1 LAARDRLKSRML
13 RLLKEDEEF
22 RYAVAGLLGLEEILK
37 RLDRNE
43 QELVRLRE
51 DMAKM
56 FEKHEE
62 RFARIEEEIRRIWQE
77 IERLR
82 EDMVKGFE
90 RHDLELAK
98 LREDMVRGF
107 ERHDA
112 ELAKLREDMVKGFER
127 HDREIQR
134 LTEEMNKL
142 REDMTKGF
150 ERHDRELER
159 LREDMIKG
167 FERHDME
174 IARLRED
181 MMKGFDAMN
190 RRISALGARWGLE
203 SEEAFREGLRGI
215 LEKELGLKVER
226 WTAFDETGS
235 VFGHPSQVEVDVAVS
250 NGKVMLIEVSSHV
263 KQADVA
269 ALVKKAELYEK
280 ITGRRPDRL
289 IVVTPFVEERAME
302 AALKLGVEIYTRV

>member
-1 LAARDRLKSRML
+1 MAARDRLKSRML
-13 RLLKEDEEF
+13 RMLKEDEEF

-62 RFARIEEEIRRIWQE
+62 RFARIEEEIGRIWQE

-82 EDMVKGFE
+82 EDMVK
-90 RHDLELAK
+90 
-98 LREDMVRGF
+98 GF

-134 LTEEMNKL
+134 LTEEMNRL
-142 REDMTKGF
+142 REDMMKGF

-159 LREDMIKG
+159 LREDMVKG
-167 FERHDME
+167 FERHDTE

-181 MMKGFDAMN
+181 MMRGFDAMN

-289 IVVTPFVEERAME
+289 IVVTPFAEEKAME

>member
-62 RFARIEEEIRRIWQE
+62 RFARIEEEIGRIWQEIAKLREDMMKGFERHDRE

-82 EDMVKGFE
+82 EDMIK
-90 RHDLELAK
+90 
-98 LREDMVRGF
+98 GF

-112 ELAKLREDMVKGFER
+112 ELAKLREDMMKGFER

-150 ERHDRELER
+150 ELVNRH
-159 LREDMIKG
+159 
-167 FERHDME
+167 
-174 IARLRED
+174 
-181 MMKGFDAMN
+181 
-190 RRISALGARWGLE
+190 ISAIGARWGIMAE
-203 SEEAFREGLRGI
+203 DAFREGLRGI
-215 LEKELGLKVER
+215 LEKEFGVKVDR
-226 WTAFDETGS
+226 WIARDEDGMVYGFSS
-235 VFGHPSQVEVDVAVS
+235 VIEIDIAIKD
-250 NGKVMLIEVSSHV
+250 GKPMLIEISSSV
-263 KQADVA
+263 DKSKVA
-269 ALVKKAELYEK
+269 AFLRKAQLYEK
-280 ITGRRPDRL
+280 KTGIKPERL
-289 IVVTPFVEERAME
+289 IMVTPYADEDAIE
-302 AALKLGVEIYTRV
+302 AAKEVNVEIYTKV

>member
-77 IERLR
+77 IAKLR
-82 EDMVKGFE
+82 EDMIKGFE
-90 RHDLELAK
+90 RHDL
-98 LREDMVRGF
+98 
-107 ERHDA
+107 

-127 HDREIQR
+127 HDREIER
-134 LTEEMNKL
+134 LTEELTKL
-142 REDMTKGF
+142 REDMVKGF

-269 ALVKKAELYEK
+269 ALVKKAELYER

-289 IVVTPFVEERAME
+289 IVVTPFAEEKAME

>member
-1 LAARDRLKSRML
+1 ML

-56 FEKHEE
+56 FERHEE

-82 EDMVKGFE
+82 EDMIKGFE
-90 RHDLELAK
+90 RHDLELAR

-142 REDMTKGF
+142 REDMIMGF

-269 ALVKKAELYEK
+269 ALVKKAELYER

>member
-1 LAARDRLKSRML
+1 ML

-77 IERLR
+77 I
-82 EDMVKGFE
+82 
-90 RHDLELAK
+90 AK
-98 LREDMVRGF
+98 LREDMV
-107 ERHDA
+107 
-112 ELAKLREDMVKGFER
+112 
-127 HDREIQR
+127 
-134 LTEEMNKL
+134 
-142 REDMTKGF
+142 KGF

-167 FERHDME
+167 FERHDRE
-174 IARLRED
+174 LAKLRED

-269 ALVKKAELYEK
+269 ALVKKAELYER

-289 IVVTPFVEERAME
+289 IVVTPFAEERAME

>member
-1 LAARDRLKSRML
+1 MAARDRLKSRML
-13 RLLKEDEEF
+13 KLLKEDEEF

-56 FEKHEE
+56 FEKHDE

-77 IERLR
+77 IAKLR

-98 LREDMVRGF
+98 
-107 ERHDA
+107 
-112 ELAKLREDMVKGFER
+112 
-127 HDREIQR
+127 
-134 LTEEMNKL
+134 
-142 REDMTKGF
+142 
-150 ERHDRELER
+150 
-159 LREDMIKG
+159 
-167 FERHDME
+167 
-174 IARLRED
+174 LRED

-226 WTAFDETGS
+226 WSAFDETGS

-250 NGKVMLIEVSSHV
+250 NGNVMLIEVSSHV
-263 KQADVA
+263 KHADVA
-269 ALVKKAELYEK
+269 ALVKKAELYERT
-280 ITGRRPDRL
+280 TGRRPDRL
-289 IVVTPFVEERAME
+289 IVVMPFAEEKAMD
-302 AALKLGVEIYTRV
+302 AALKLGVEICTRV

>member
-1 LAARDRLKSRML
+1 LAARDRLKSRVL

-56 FEKHEE
+56 FERHEE
-62 RFARIEEEIRRIWQE
+62 RFARIEEEIGRIWQE
-77 IERLR
+77 IAKLR
-82 EDMVKGFE
+82 EDMLKGFE
-90 RHDLELAK
+90 RHDRELAR
-98 LREDMVRGF
+98 LREDMIN
-107 ERHDA
+107 
-112 ELAKLREDMVKGFER
+112 GFER

-159 LREDMIKG
+159 LREDMVKG

-181 MMKGFDAMN
+181 MMRGFDAMN

-215 LEKELGLKVER
+215 LERELGLKVER

-269 ALVKKAELYEK
+269 ALVKKAELYERT
-280 ITGRRPDRL
+280 TGRRPDRL
-289 IVVTPFVEERAME
+289 IVVTPFAEERAME

>member
-1 LAARDRLKSRML
+1 ML

-22 RYAVAGLLGLEEILK
+22 RYAVAGLIGLEEILK

-62 RFARIEEEIRRIWQE
+62 RFARIEEEIGRIWQE
-77 IERLR
+77 I
-82 EDMVKGFE
+82 
-90 RHDLELAK
+90 AK
-98 LREDMVRGF
+98 LREDM
-107 ERHDA
+107 
-112 ELAKLREDMVKGFER
+112 L
-127 HDREIQR
+127 
-134 LTEEMNKL
+134 
-142 REDMTKGF
+142 KGF

-226 WTAFDETGS
+226 WSAFDETGS

-263 KQADVA
+263 KHADVA
-269 ALVKKAELYEK
+269 ALVKKAELYER

-289 IVVTPFVEERAME
+289 IIVTPFVEERAME

>member
-1 LAARDRLKSRML
+1 ML

-62 RFARIEEEIRRIWQE
+62 RFAMIEEEIRRIWQE
-77 IERLR
+77 IAKLREDMIKGFERHDREIERLR
-82 EDMVKGFE
+82 EDMIK
-90 RHDLELAK
+90 
-98 LREDMVRGF
+98 GF

-112 ELAKLREDMVKGFER
+112 EIAKLREDMVKGFER

-142 REDMTKGF
+142 REDMMKGF

-269 ALVKKAELYEK
+269 ALVKKAELYER

-289 IVVTPFVEERAME
+289 IVVTPFAEERAME